1 MVCGFDSEVYD
12 QWLPFTLML
21 AVGSFIVLGILY
33 MFSQFKRNSEL
44 KAKIKTWFIR
54 WIGSAVI
61 VSLVVMATQLLCQYS
76 ALVYGVEDPFAQAE
90 GYLSTIEVYFTSN
103 YNSLW
108 NSIFDMRSWS
118 SITWGVISCYQGGC
132 FAPHAGLNY
141 LYYQVDMIINLF
153 IPISASI
160 TFQRFILMAVNS
172 YFMPYLFPLGL
183 TLMFSPVTRD
193 AGAYLVS
200 LVLGFYFLFPFVYL
214 VSYAVFN
221 DNWVNDNSWISDLMD
236 ELDNSNIYQDVVS
249 INSIVTMFTRLAILT
264 VYAYSVPLLAIMLSV
279 AAARGLYPFLSNG
292 LFEEVNV

>member
-1 MVCGFDSEVYD
+1 MVCAFDSEVYD

-21 AVGSFIVLGILY
+21 TVGSFIVLGILY
-33 MFSQFKRNSEL
+33 MFSQFKRNPEL

-61 VSLVVMATQLLCQYS
+61 VSLVIFATQLVCQYS
-76 ALVYGVEDPFAQAE
+76 NMVYGSDDPFMQADN
-90 GYLSTIEVYFTSN
+90 YLSSMEVYFTST

-118 SITWGVISCYQGGC
+118 SITWGFLSCNQGGC

-141 LYYQVDMIINLF
+141 LYYQVDMILNLF
-153 IPISASI
+153 IPISASV
-160 TFQRFILMAVNS
+160 TFQRFILMAVKS

-183 TLMFSPVTRD
+183 ALMFSPVTRN

-200 LVLGFYFLFPFVYL
+200 LVLGFYFVFPFIYL
-214 VSYAVFN
+214 VSNAVFEEK
-221 DNWVNDNSWISDLMD
+221 WVNNNNWIDDLVD
-236 ELDNSNIYQDVVS
+236 ELDNSNIYEGIVDINYVVVRFS
-249 INSIVTMFTRLAILT
+249 RLSILT

-292 LFEEVNV
+292 LFEEVTV